1 MLGVSFFNSCFLENV
16 LFLICLKTSSAN
28 DILHSRFLGC
38 FEIRCR
44 QLSSHSRR
52 CGEIIIM
59 IRLVGLVVVL
69 KIPIAVVAVSAVVV
83 VWLAMLLLLLVLV
96 VAWLVKRG
104 VLGRLPLLW
113 RLQGLS

>member
-1 MLGVSFFNSCFLENV
+1 
-16 LFLICLKTSSAN
+16 
-28 DILHSRFLGC
+28 
-38 FEIRCR
+38 
-44 QLSSHSRR
+44 
-52 CGEIIIM
+52 M
-59 IRLVGLVVVL
+59 IRPVGLVVVL

-83 VWLAMLLLLLVLV
+83 VWLAMLLLV